1 MAVNPALIKA
11 AVALATDKRTWIFI
25 GSVICGVILMVVGI
39 VAAFLNIFSFDDTG
53 SSTASA
59 AYVQF
64 VDDMKYAYSK
74 LDAVIEEECP
84 SLDRD
89 QIHAVFYTLYFGE
102 EKNRS
107 NQFYKDFVECFIVRG
122 TDSDGNATVSQCPL
136 NMALERLS
144 IVTGKMTDH
153 ITQSQVDELV
163 SVLRYGMAR
172 AGDDGNM
179 YSGPVPSAYNDA
191 TFAQLMRE
199 AEKYIGFPYVWGGS
213 SPSTSFDCSGFV
225 CWAYTHSGV
234 YNLPRTTAQ
243 GIYNQCAPI
252 SRSEAKPGD
261 LVFFTKTYVSS
272 EPVTHIGIYVG
283 EGQMLHCGDPIKY
296 ASIDTNYWTSK
307 FYGFGRLPVQNNGGN

>member
-11 AVALATDKRTWIFI
+11 AITLATDKRTWVVI
-25 GSVICGVILMVVGI
+25 GSIVFGVIFMIVGI
-39 VAAFLNIFSFDDTG
+39 VAAFLNIFSFDDSG

-59 AYVQF
+59 AYVRF
-64 VDDMKYAYSK
+64 VDDMKYAYGK
-74 LDAVIEEECP
+74 LDAEIDDKYP
-84 SLDRD
+84 ALDRD

-102 EKNRS
+102 EKIKS
-107 NQFYKDFVECFIVRG
+107 AEFYDGFVECFISRT
-122 TDSDGNATVSQCPL
+122 TDDEGNEVLSQCSL
-136 NMALERLS
+136 NTALQRLS
-144 IVTGKMTDH
+144 VHTGKMTDH
-153 ITQSQVDELV
+153 ITQGQVDELV

-172 AGDDGNM
+172 AGDDGVV
-179 YSGPVPSAYNDA
+179 YSGPKPEAYSDA
-191 TFAQLMRE
+191 TFAQLMQE

-261 LVFFTKTYVSS
+261 LVFFTRTYVSS
-272 EPVTHIGIYVG
+272 SPVTHIGIYVG
-283 EGQMLHCGDPIKY
+283 DGLMLHCGDPIKY
-296 ASIDTNYWTSK
+296 ASIDTDYWTSK
-307 FYGFGRLPVQNNGGN
+307 FYGFGRLPLGTSAE

>member
-11 AVALATDKRTWIFI
+11 AITLATDKRTWVVVGSIIF
-25 GSVICGVILMVVGI
+25 GVLFMIVGI
-39 VAAFLNIFSFDDTG
+39 VAAFLNIFSFDDSG

-64 VDDMKYAYSK
+64 VDDMKYAYEK
-74 LDAVIEEECP
+74 LDAEIDDKYP
-84 SLDRD
+84 ALDRD

-102 EKNRS
+102 EKIKS
-107 NQFYKDFVECFIVRG
+107 ADFYDGFVECFISRT
-122 TDSDGNATVSQCPL
+122 TDDEGNEVLSQCSL
-136 NMALERLS
+136 NTALQRLS
-144 IVTGKMTDH
+144 VHTGKMTDH
-153 ITQSQVDELV
+153 ITQGQVDELV

-172 AGDDGNM
+172 AGDDGVV
-179 YSGPVPSAYNDA
+179 YSGPKPEAYSDA

-213 SPSTSFDCSGFV
+213 TPSTSFDCSGFV
-225 CWAYTHSGV
+225 CWAYTNSGV

-261 LVFFTKTYVSS
+261 LVFFTRTYVSS
-272 EPVTHIGIYVG
+272 SPVTHIGIYVG
-283 EGQMLHCGDPIKY
+283 DGLMLHCGDPIKY
-296 ASIDTNYWTSK
+296 ASIDTDYWTSK
-307 FYGFGRLPVQNNGGN
+307 FYGFGRLPLGTSAE

>member
-1 MAVNPALIKA
+1 MAVNPAVIKLA
-11 AVALATDKRTWIFI
+11 ITLATDKRTWVVV
-25 GSVICGVILMVVGI
+25 GSIVFGVLFMIVGI

-64 VDDMKYAYSK
+64 VDDMKYAYRK
-74 LDAVIEEECP
+74 LDAAIDDKYP
-84 SLDRD
+84 ALDRD

-102 EKNRS
+102 DKIKS
-107 NQFYKDFVECFIVRG
+107 NEFYDGFVECFISRT
-122 TDSDGNATVSQCPL
+122 TDDEGNMVLSQCPL
-136 NMALERLS
+136 NMALQRLADY
-144 IVTGKMTDH
+144 TGKMTDH

-172 AGDDGNM
+172 AGDDGM
-179 YSGPVPSAYNDA
+179 VYSGPKPEAYSDA

-252 SRSEAKPGD
+252 SRSEARPGD
-261 LVFFTKTYVSS
+261 LVFFTRTYVSS
-272 EPVTHIGIYVG
+272 QPVTHIGIYVG
-283 EGQMLHCGDPIKY
+283 DGLMLHCGDPIKY

-307 FYGFGRLPVQNNGGN
+307 LYGFGRLPLSSE

>member
-1 MAVNPALIKA
+1 MAVNPAVIKLA
-11 AVALATDKRTWIFI
+11 ITLATDKRTWVVV
-25 GSVICGVILMVVGI
+25 GSIVFGVLFMIVGI

-64 VDDMKYAYSK
+64 VDDMKYAYGK
-74 LDAVIEEECP
+74 LDAAIDDKYP
-84 SLDRD
+84 ALDRD

-102 EKNRS
+102 DKIKS
-107 NQFYKDFVECFIVRG
+107 NEFYDGFVECFISRT
-122 TDSDGNATVSQCPL
+122 TDDEGNMVLSQCPL
-136 NMALERLS
+136 NMALQRLADY
-144 IVTGKMTDH
+144 TGKMTDH

-172 AGDDGNM
+172 AGDDGM
-179 YSGPVPSAYNDA
+179 VYSGPKPEAYSDA

-213 SPSTSFDCSGFV
+213 APSTSSDCSGFV

-252 SRSEAKPGD
+252 SRSEARPGD
-261 LVFFTKTYVSS
+261 LVFFTRTYVSS
-272 EPVTHIGIYVG
+272 SPVTHIGIYVG
-283 EGQMLHCGDPIKY
+283 DGLMLHCGDPIKY

-307 FYGFGRLPVQNNGGN
+307 FYGFGRLPLGLSGE

>member
-1 MAVNPALIKA
+1 MAVNPAVVKLIITA
-11 AVALATDKRTWIFI
+11 ATDKRTWIVI
-25 GSVICGVILMVVGI
+25 GSIVCGIILMIVGI
-39 VAAFLNIFSFDDTG
+39 VAAFLNIFSFDDSG

-64 VDDMKYAYSK
+64 IDDMKYAYAR
-74 LDAVIEEECP
+74 LDEEIDDKYP
-84 SLDRD
+84 ALDRD

-102 EKNRS
+102 EKIKS
-107 NQFYKDFVECFIVRG
+107 AAFYDGFVECFINRS
-122 TDSDGNATVSQCPL
+122 TDDEGNEVLSQCPL
-136 NMALERLS
+136 NTALQRLATH
-144 IVTGKMTDH
+144 TGKMTDH
-153 ITQSQVDELV
+153 ITQTQVDELV

-172 AGDDGNM
+172 AGDDGVV
-179 YSGPVPSAYNDA
+179 YSGPKPEAYSDA
-191 TFAQLMRE
+191 TFAQLMQE

-225 CWAYTHSGV
+225 CWVYTHSGV

-261 LVFFTKTYVSS
+261 LVFFTRTYVSS

-283 EGQMLHCGDPIKY
+283 DGLMLHCGDPIKY
-296 ASIDTNYWTSK
+296 ASIDTDYWTSK
-307 FYGFGRLPVQNNGGN
+307 FYGFGRLPLSVSSE

>member
-11 AVALATDKRTWIFI
+11 AIALASDKRTWIVV
-25 GSVICGVILMVVGI
+25 GSVIFGIIFTIVGI
-39 VAAFLNIFSFDDTG
+39 VAAFLNIFSFDDSG

-59 AYVQF
+59 AYVEF
-64 VDDMKYAYSK
+64 IDDMKYAYK
-74 LDAVIEEECP
+74 ELDAAIDDKYPE
-84 SLDRD
+84 LDRD

-102 EKNRS
+102 EKIKS
-107 NQFYKDFVECFIVRG
+107 ADFYDSFVECFISRT
-122 TDSDGNATVSQCPL
+122 TDDEGNEVLSKCLL
-136 NMALERLS
+136 NVALQRLA
-144 IVTGKMTDH
+144 VHTGKMTDN

-172 AGDDGNM
+172 AGDDGVT
-179 YSGPVPSAYNDA
+179 YSGPKPEAYSDA
-191 TFAQLMRE
+191 TFAQLMQE

-213 SPSTSFDCSGFV
+213 TPSTSFDCSGFV

-252 SRSEAKPGD
+252 SRSEARPGD
-261 LVFFTKTYVSS
+261 LVFFTRTYVSS

-283 EGQMLHCGDPIKY
+283 DGLMLHCGDPIKY
-296 ASIDTNYWTSK
+296 ASIDTDYWTSK
-307 FYGFGRLPVQNNGGN
+307 FFGFGRLPLTASSE

>member
-1 MAVNPALIKA
+1 MAVNPAVIKLA
-11 AVALATDKRTWIFI
+11 ITLATDKRTWVVV
-25 GSVICGVILMVVGI
+25 GSIVFGVLFMIVGI

-64 VDDMKYAYSK
+64 VDDMKYAYGK
-74 LDAVIEEECP
+74 LDAAIDDKYP
-84 SLDRD
+84 ALDRD

-102 EKNRS
+102 DKIKS
-107 NQFYKDFVECFIVRG
+107 NEFYDGFVECFISRT
-122 TDSDGNATVSQCPL
+122 TDDEGNMVLSQCPL
-136 NMALERLS
+136 NMALQRLADY
-144 IVTGKMTDH
+144 TGKMTDH

-172 AGDDGNM
+172 AGDDGM
-179 YSGPVPSAYNDA
+179 VYSGPKPEAYSDA

-252 SRSEAKPGD
+252 SRSEARPGD
-261 LVFFTKTYVSS
+261 LVFFTRTYVSS
-272 EPVTHIGIYVG
+272 QPVTHIGIYVG
-283 EGQMLHCGDPIKY
+283 DGLMLHCGDPIKY

-307 FYGFGRLPVQNNGGN
+307 LYGFGRLPLSSE

>member
-11 AVALATDKRTWIFI
+11 AVALATDKRTWVVI
-25 GSVICGVILMVVGI
+25 GSIISGVILTIVGV

-53 SSTASA
+53 SATASA

-64 VDDMKYAYSK
+64 VDDIKYAYSK
-74 LDAVIEEECP
+74 LDAVIDDECP

-102 EKNRS
+102 EKNKS
-107 NQFYKDFVECFIVRG
+107 NQFYEDFVECFISRT
-122 TDSDGNATVSQCPL
+122 TDDEGNEIVSQCSL
-136 NMALERLS
+136 DVALQRLS
-144 IVTGKMTDH
+144 TVTGKMTDH
-153 ITQSQVDELV
+153 ITQGQVDELV
-163 SVLRYGMAR
+163 SVLRYGVAR
-172 AGDDGNM
+172 AGDDGIT

-191 TFAQLMRE
+191 IFAQLMQE
-199 AEKYIGFPYVWGGS
+199 AERYIGFPYVWGGS

-225 CWAYTHSGV
+225 CWSYTHSGV

-261 LVFFTKTYVSS
+261 LVFFTRTYVSS
-272 EPVTHIGIYVG
+272 SPVTHIGIYVG
-283 EGQMLHCGDPIKY
+283 EGLMLHCGDPIKY
-296 ASIDTNYWTSK
+296 ASIDTDYWTSK
-307 FYGFGRLPVQNNGGN
+307 LYGFGRLPLGVSAE

>member
-1 MAVNPALIKA
+1 MAVSPTVIKL
-11 AVALATDKRTWIFI
+11 AVTLATDKRTWMVI
-25 GSVICGVILMVVGI
+25 GSVICGAVLMIVGT
-39 VAAFLNIFSFDDTG
+39 VAAFLNIFSFDDSG
-53 SSTASA
+53 SSTASS
-59 AYVQF
+59 AYVKF
-64 VDDMKYAYSK
+64 IDDMKYAYGK
-74 LDAVIEEECP
+74 LDKAVENKYP

-102 EKNRS
+102 EKNKS
-107 NQFYKDFVECFIVRG
+107 DDFYSDFVECFIDRG
-122 TDSDGNATVSQCPL
+122 TDSEGNETLSQAPL
-136 NMALERLS
+136 NTALERLKTL
-144 IVTGKMTDH
+144 TGKMTDN

-163 SVLRYGMAR
+163 SVLRYGMAT
-172 AGDDGNM
+172 AGDDGVT
-179 YSGPVPSAYNDA
+179 YSGPKPEAYSDA
-191 TFAQLMRE
+191 TFAQLMGE
-199 AEKYIGFPYVWGGS
+199 ATKYIGYPYVWGGS

-283 EGQMLHCGDPIKY
+283 DGQMLHCGNPIKY
-296 ASIDTNYWTSK
+296 ASIDTDYWTSK
-307 FYGFGRLPVQNNGGN
+307 FYGFGRLPLSAAQ

>member
-11 AVALATDKRTWIFI
+11 AITLATDKRTWVVVGSIIF
-25 GSVICGVILMVVGI
+25 GVLFMIVGI
-39 VAAFLNIFSFDDTG
+39 VAAFLNIFSFDDSG

-64 VDDMKYAYSK
+64 VDDMKYAYEK
-74 LDAVIEEECP
+74 LDAEIDDKYP
-84 SLDRD
+84 ALDRD

-102 EKNRS
+102 EKIKS
-107 NQFYKDFVECFIVRG
+107 ADFYDGFVECFISRT
-122 TDSDGNATVSQCPL
+122 TDDEGNEVLSQCSL
-136 NMALERLS
+136 NTALQILS
-144 IVTGKMTDH
+144 VHTGKMTDH
-153 ITQSQVDELV
+153 ITQGQVDELV

-172 AGDDGNM
+172 AGDDGVV
-179 YSGPVPSAYNDA
+179 YSGPKPEAYSDA

-213 SPSTSFDCSGFV
+213 TPSTSFDCSGFV

-261 LVFFTKTYVSS
+261 LVFFTRTYVSS
-272 EPVTHIGIYVG
+272 SPVTHIGIYVG
-283 EGQMLHCGDPIKY
+283 DGLMLHCGDPIKY
-296 ASIDTNYWTSK
+296 ASIDTDYWTSK
-307 FYGFGRLPVQNNGGN
+307 FYGFGRLPLGTSAE